1 MPCPSPWWPK
11 PRTSRKCLQQA
22 LHPPPPVHSLD
33 ELLERQKHAPLPVL
47 YGERPNGDEVKGDRL
62 KAGISEVIDGGQQVV
77 VLFSVV
83 NTSKHAI
90 LLMPPQVQLGAQER
104 SGKVIKH
111 EHRST
116 AEQLPVIDFRLSQRR
131 IGPGER
137 SDGVVLFERPPY
149 KRATETLFLQVAE
162 SGAVD
167 KPALVPIGFGVST
180 VREAANY
187 AH

>member
-1 MPCPSPWWPK
+1 
-11 PRTSRKCLQQA
+11 
-22 LHPPPPVHSLD
+22 
-33 ELLERQKHAPLPVL
+33 
-47 YGERPNGDEVKGDRL
+47 
-62 KAGISEVIDGGQQVV
+62 
-77 VLFSVV
+77 
-83 NTSKHAI
+83 
-90 LLMPPQVQLGAQER
+90 
-104 SGKVIKH
+104 VIKH

-149 KRATETLFLQVAE
+149 KRAMETLFLQMAE

-167 KPALVPIGFGVST
+167 KPALAPIGFGVSAA
-180 VREAANY
+180 REAANH